1 MSNLWSNDGKRNL
14 KRHIERMHE
23 DAVRQCCPWCGGKT
37 KDLERHLKSNECNVP
52 EEERT
57 KKVKQKCE
65 ICG

>member
-1 MSNLWSNDGKRNL
+1 
-14 KRHIERMHE
+14 MHE